1 MTNQRTVP
9 SGATRAY
16 SVLEVKS
23 VNEDEMV
30 IRGVATTPSADRVGD
45 VVEPLGVSFKNPMP
59 LLWQHQHDKPVG
71 TVKFDKP
78 TKDGITFE
86 AKLAK
91 VTDPG
96 ILKDR
101 IDEAWQSVKAGLVRA
116 VSIGFRALEYA
127 FTDEG
132 IHFLKTEVIELSLVT
147 IPANQDAT
155 ITTIKSIA
163 EEQRAAS
170 GTEAQPSGEGAP
182 RRVRRTET
190 PARRKKMAR
199 KSYAERIAAFDETLK
214 AKRAEMVEIM
224 DEAEEEGRTLSAEEK
239 DAYDGLEAE
248 VGELREHI
256 KRLTV
261 LQADEA
267 KKAKEVDGSPR
278 DVSVTERAVVHAQVK
293 APKSEPGI
301 RMARYIRSIYLAK
314 SGNRDIMSVAQEEYG
329 QRDPSIVDMVK
340 AAVIASNTTTDA
352 ALIGNE
358 GGWADFVEYLRPQTI
373 VGRFGSGDIPGLTR
387 VPFRVP
393 LITEATESAAYW
405 VGEGK
410 PKPLTKATWTRT
422 EMSPLKVAT
431 IAVATME
438 QLRDSSPAAEGL
450 IRASLTAAVAKRID
464 QSFIDPTNSGSAG
477 VSPAGILNGVAALTS
492 SGNDADAIRADVA
505 AVMGAFAAANNP
517 LTSGVWIMSA
527 SRALYLSLMVNALGQ
542 PEFPGLTMRGGTFMG
557 LPVLV
562 SNYTSGDIV
571 ALVNAGDIYLAD
583 EGGVAVDMSTEASLQ
598 MMDNPTNDVISTTP
612 VATDLVSLWQTNSVG
627 FRAERTLNWMRR
639 RTSAVA
645 WLDSV
650 DWGEDSLA
658 TS

>member
-1 MTNQRTVP
+1 
-9 SGATRAY
+9 
-16 SVLEVKS
+16 
-23 VNEDEMV
+23 
-30 IRGVATTPSADRVGD
+30 
-45 VVEPLGVSFKNPMP
+45 
-59 LLWQHQHDKPVG
+59 
-71 TVKFDKP
+71 
-78 TKDGITFE
+78 
-86 AKLAK
+86 
-91 VTDPG
+91 
-96 ILKDR
+96 
-101 IDEAWQSVKAGLVRA
+101 
-116 VSIGFRALEYA
+116 
-127 FTDEG
+127 
-132 IHFLKTEVIELSLVT
+132 
-147 IPANQDAT
+147 
-155 ITTIKSIA
+155 
-163 EEQRAAS
+163 
-170 GTEAQPSGEGAP
+170 
-182 RRVRRTET
+182 
-190 PARRKKMAR
+190 MAR
-199 KSYAERIAAFDETLK
+199 KSYAERIAAFEETLA

-224 DEAEEEGRTLSAEEK
+224 DEAEEATRTLTAEEK
-239 DAYDGLEAE
+239 DAYDALETEVAE
-248 VGELREHI
+248 VRDHI
-256 KRLTV
+256 KRLKV
-261 LQADEA
+261 LQADA
-267 KKAKEVDGSPR
+267 AQKATPVG
-278 DVSVTERAVVHAQVK
+278 DVRNAADADVVRGGGIAAVVK

-314 SGNRDIMSVAQEEYG
+314 SGNRDLLSVTQEEYG
-329 QRDPSIVDMVK
+329 QRDPSVVDMVK

-358 GGWADFVEYLRPQTI
+358 GGWADFVEYLRPQT
-373 VGRFGSGDIPGLTR
+373 VLGRFGTDGIPNVTR

-410 PKPLTKATWTRT
+410 AKPLTKATWTRT

-477 VSPAGILNGVAALTS
+477 VSPAGILNGVSATTS

-542 PEFPGLTMRGGTFMG
+542 PEFPGLSMRGGTFQG
-557 LPVLV
+557 LPVLI
-562 SNYTSGDIV
+562 SNYTDANIV
-571 ALVNAGDIYLAD
+571 ALVNAADIYLAD

-598 MMDNPTNDVISTTP
+598 MMDNPTQDSIAATP

-639 RTSAVA
+639 RATAVA

-650 DWGEDSLA
+650 DWGQDASA